1 MRTVR
6 LGSSDLEVTPI
17 AYGTWQ
23 FGGDWGAV
31 DEEAA
36 IAAIRRAHELGVNFF
51 DTARAYG
58 FGISERILGRAL
70 TEQLGGAERE
80 QIVIATKGGLR
91 IDAEEGL
98 VRDSSPQWLHRA
110 LDESLV
116 DLGLDYVDLFQ
127 LHWPD
132 THTPFTETGEALR
145 EMVDAGK
152 VRHVGVSNFSA
163 EQMEELGQTIRVET
177 LQPPYHLFRREIERE
192 VLPYALEHDIGVLV
206 YGPLA
211 HGLLGGAMD
220 AGTTFPDDDWRSN
233 SDVFHG
239 EAFERNL
246 EVVRD
251 LQELAEERGATVSRL
266 AIAWTLAHP
275 AVQVS
280 IVGARRLD
288 HLEESVGAADLQ
300 LSQED
305 LERIEEIMAGA
316 TQVAG
321 PSPEGV

>member
-6 LGSSDLEVTPI
+6 LGCSDLKVTPI

-23 FGGDWGAV
+23 FGGEWGTV
-31 DEEAA
+31 DEKAA
-36 IAAIRRAHELGVNFF
+36 IAAILRAREQGVNFF

-58 FGISERILGRAL
+58 FGVSERILGRAL
-70 TEQLGGAERE
+70 ADQLKSERE
-80 QIVIATKGGLR
+80 EIVIATKGGLR
-91 IDAEEGL
+91 VDEEEGL

-110 LDESLV
+110 LDESLA
-116 DLGLDYVDLFQ
+116 DLGLEYVDLFQ

-132 THTPFTETGEALR
+132 TETPLAETGEALR
-145 EMVDAGK
+145 ELVAAGK

-163 EQMEELGQTIRVET
+163 EQMEELAKTVPVET
-177 LQPPYHLFRREIERE
+177 LQPPYHLFRREIESA
-192 VLPYALEHDIGVLV
+192 VLPYARTHDIGVLV

-211 HGLLGGAMD
+211 HGLLGGAMN

-246 EVVRD
+246 ETVRE
-251 LQELAEERGATVSRL
+251 LAELAEERGATVSQL
-266 AIAWTLAHP
+266 AIAWTLANP
-275 AVQVS
+275 DVQVS
-280 IVGARRLD
+280 IVGARQID
-288 HLEESVGAADLQ
+288 HLEESIGAADLR
-300 LSQED
+300 LSQAD
-305 LERIEEIMAGA
+305 LEQIAEIMSGA
-316 TQVAG
+316 TQVSG